1 MTKIDMPTR
10 VYACAV
16 CGHVQSEDLA
26 DVQKFYDTDYRISL
40 ESSEHDQLYAVVKGK
55 PIFRTDRQAEL
66 VLETVKLPQG
76 ALVLDYGAAKAAT
89 LKDCGSSSGFEA
101 ARFDV
106 SNDYISHWRSW
117 VPEGQYATYVLPKAW
132 QLTFDLVTAHFVL
145 EHVSKPHE
153 MLRAIRQM
161 LKPNGVLFLSVPDFV
176 QNPGDLIVV
185 DHLNHF
191 TPASLERALFDAGFS
206 EVEFAHGAFDGALVI
221 SAKAERGL
229 RTVSQAVST
238 GVKSAREVAAFW
250 SKADASLVDI
260 EVPSKKIA
268 IYGAGFYGSF
278 IATRILKRADV
289 ICFVDRNPHLVMKPH
304 MGLPVVLPKDLPAEV
319 ETIYAGVN
327 PRAARSILQNIPEW
341 AGRSLELRYLDE
353 TK

>member
-1 MTKIDMPTR
+1 MPKTPPDAAGAAGLGRILVALIVGQICLHACMTGVRMAAPLQALR
-10 VYACAV
+10 E
-16 CGHVQSEDLA
+16 GHEAWVVGVLMGLFAAAPIALALAAGRLA
-26 DVQKFYDTDYRISL
+26 DR
-40 ESSEHDQLYAVVKGK
+40 
-55 PIFRTDRQAEL
+55 R
-66 VLETVKLPQG
+66 VL
-76 ALVLDYGAAKAAT
+76 A
-89 LKDCGSSSGFEA
+89 
-101 ARFDV
+101 
-106 SNDYISHWRSW
+106 
-117 VPEGQYATYVLPKAW
+117 
-132 QLTFDLVTAHFVL
+132 
-145 EHVSKPHE
+145 
-153 MLRAIRQM
+153 
-161 LKPNGVLFLSVPDFV
+161 
-176 QNPGDLIVV
+176 
-185 DHLNHF
+185 
-191 TPASLERALFDAGFS
+191 
-206 EVEFAHGAFDGALVI
+206 
-221 SAKAERGL
+221 
-229 RTVSQAVST
+229 
-238 GVKSAREVAAFW
+238 AREVAAFW